1 MQHRAGPFSAQARA
15 ESPFGSEARRL
26 ELATRAAK
34 LGIWDWNLL
43 DNTFVYSPRAREICG
58 LPPGDE
64 PLRLEQLQA
73 CTHPEDLPRTHG
85 LLLRALDP
93 KIRESV
99 PYEYR
104 VVHPDG
110 QVRWVVAH
118 GEALFAPVDGQV
130 RAVRYTGTLQDVSEW
145 RQLRAALETSE
156 ARLRLAIEAGRMA
169 VWEVDLRNE
178 TMVGSPELNRLL
190 GFPEDA
196 TPTVEQVRAGYPPG
210 ERERVHAGMVDAL
223 ARGERFVEMEFRY
236 NCPDG
241 EQRALL
247 LRAEIHV
254 VDGQPATAMGVLMD
268 ITDRRRAEDALRA
281 SEARL
286 QLAQRVGKIGVWE
299 WELPSGDASW
309 SREMYVL
316 FGLDPDAGITPDAA
330 WLATVFPEDRIA
342 VDEAVRR
349 STESGQPVDIE
360 FRIRAHGQTRWILSK
375 GTPVTG
381 SDGRRRMI
389 GVNQDVTG
397 AHQQRTA
404 LEDRNRALQ
413 EEAFKIGRERE
424 RVFELSRDLFAVA
437 GFDGYFKVINPS
449 WTRILGYDT
458 ETLLTRPFLDFIH
471 PEDRAA
477 ANAVLACLRRGHQAP
492 PFENRMHC
500 ENGGWRWIAWT
511 AVAEYDRIYAVGRDV
526 TQEKLAAHEL
536 EAANRQLRN
545 QIEGRE
551 RVEATLRQMQRLEAV
566 GQLTSGVAHDF
577 NNLLTIVLG
586 NLDLIEMTVD
596 EPKVRRRL
604 ELMRQA
610 ALRGATLTS
619 QLLAFSR
626 RQRLE
631 PKVVDLN
638 GTVQGMS
645 ELLRSTMGGSVAV
658 AAHLQPGLWSALVDP
673 TQIELVILNLAINA
687 RDAMPVGGSL
697 TIETA
702 NATLAGEP
710 RQPGEPAA
718 GDYVA
723 ISVTDTGTG
732 MSEEV
737 RARAFEPFFT
747 TKSVGK
753 GSGLGLAQVL
763 GFAEQSG
770 GGVRIESRPCA
781 GTTVRVYLPRAQAG
795 AAITELAS
803 DHHTPAEPLAQRRV
817 ALLVDD
823 DCAVRDVTAA
833 RLRQLGFDVL
843 EAGSGG
849 AALDLLDR
857 SPQVD
862 LLVAD
867 FAMPGMNG
875 VEVAQQARARRP
887 DLPVLFVTGYAD
899 QTALAGVGEERVVQ
913 KPFRNDELERKVRA
927 VLGG

>member
-1 MQHRAGPFSAQARA
+1 MQHRAGSSSSQARTGM
-15 ESPFGSEARRL
+15 PLGSEVRL
-26 ELATRAAK
+26 ELATRAAG
-34 LGIWDWNLL
+34 LGIWDWNVL
-43 DNTFVYSPRAREICG
+43 DGTFDYSPRAREICG

-64 PLRLEQLQA
+64 PLRLEQVQA
-73 CTHPEDLPRTHG
+73 RTHPHDLPRTHG

-93 KIRESV
+93 QIRESAS
-99 PYEYR
+99 YEYR

-110 QVRWVVAH
+110 QVRWVVAY
-118 GEALFAPVDGQV
+118 GQALFAPVDGEV
-130 RAVRYTGTLQDVSEW
+130 RAVRYIGTLQDVSQW
-145 RQLRAALETSE
+145 RQLREALETSQ
-156 ARLRLAIEAGRMA
+156 ARLQLAIEAGRMA
-169 VWEVDLRNE
+169 VWEVDLRTE

-196 TPTVEQVRAGYPPG
+196 TPTMEQMRAGYPVG
-210 ERERVHAGMVDAL
+210 ERERLHARMVEAL
-223 ARGERFVEMEFRY
+223 ARGERFVECELRY
-236 NCPDG
+236 VWPGG
-241 EQRALL
+241 EQRWLL
-247 LRAEIHV
+247 LRADIRVE
-254 VDGQPATAMGVLMD
+254 DGQPARMMGVLMD

-286 QLAQRVGKIGVWE
+286 KLAQRVGRIGVWE
-299 WELPSGDASW
+299 WELPSGDARW
-309 SREMYVL
+309 SREMYLL
-316 FGLDPDAGITPDAA
+316 FGLDPDAGITPDEA
-330 WLATVFPEDRIA
+330 WRAGVYPEDRVG
-342 VDEAVRR
+342 VDKAVRQ

-360 FRIRAHGQTRWILSK
+360 FRIRANGETRWILSK
-375 GTPVTG
+375 GTPVTD

-397 AHQQRTA
+397 AHRERIA

-413 EEAFKIGRERE
+413 EAALQIGRERE

-437 GFDGYFKVINPS
+437 GFDGYFKVVNPS
-449 WTRILGYDT
+449 WTRILGYEPDA
-458 ETLLTRPFLDFIH
+458 LLARPFLDFIH
-471 PEDRAA
+471 PQDRGSAD
-477 ANAVLACLRRGHQAP
+477 AVLACLRRGHVAP
-492 PFENRMHC
+492 PFENRMQC
-500 ENGGWRWIAWT
+500 EHGGWRWIAWT
-511 AVAEYDRIYAVGRDV
+511 AVAEHDRIYAVGRDV
-526 TQEKLAAHEL
+526 TQEKLAAQEL
-536 EAANRQLRN
+536 EAANRQLRD
-545 QIEGRE
+545 QIESRE

-586 NLDLIEMTVD
+586 NLDLIEMSVE
-596 EPKVRRRL
+596 EPRVRRRL

-631 PKVVDLN
+631 PKAIDLN
-638 GTVQGMS
+638 GTVHGMG

-658 AAHLQPGLWSALVDP
+658 ATRLQQALWSALVDP

-702 NATLAGEP
+702 NVTLEAEP
-710 RQPGEPAA
+710 RQPGEPAP

-723 ISVTDTGTG
+723 ISVIDSGTG
-732 MSEEV
+732 MDEDV

-747 TKSVGK
+747 TKGVGK

-763 GFAEQSG
+763 GFAQQSG
-770 GGVRIESRPCA
+770 GGVRIESRPGA
-781 GTTVRVYLPRAQAG
+781 GTTVRVYLPCAQAG
-795 AAITELAS
+795 AAVKEEAPD
-803 DHHTPAEPLAQRRV
+803 DHAHAEPLAQRRF

-823 DCAVRDVTAA
+823 DSAVRDVTAM
-833 RLRQLGFDVL
+833 RLRRLGFEVL

-857 SPQVD
+857 MEQVD
-862 LLVAD
+862 LLIAD

-887 DLPVLFVTGYAD
+887 ELPVLFVTGYAD

-913 KPFRNDELERKVRA
+913 KPFRDDELERKVRA
-927 VLGG
+927 VIGG

>member
-1 MQHRAGPFSAQARA
+1 MQHRAGHSSLAPGADM
-15 ESPFGSEARRL
+15 PFGSEARL
-26 ELATRAAK
+26 ELAMRAAE

-43 DNTFVYSPRAREICG
+43 DNTLVYSRRAREICG
-58 LPPGDE
+58 LPPGDT
-64 PLRLEQLQA
+64 PLRLEEVQA
-73 CTHPEDLPRTHG
+73 RTHPHDLPRTHAM
-85 LLLRALDP
+85 LQRALDP
-93 KIRESV
+93 QVRERM

-104 VVHPDG
+104 VVHQDG
-110 QVRWVVAH
+110 QVRWVVAN
-118 GEALFAPVDGQV
+118 GEALFAKVDGVV
-130 RAVRYTGTLQDVSEW
+130 RAVRYIGTLQDVSEW
-145 RQLRAALETSE
+145 RQLRSALETSQ
-156 ARLRLAIEAGRMA
+156 ARLHLAIEAGRMA
-169 VWEVDLRNE
+169 VWETDLRNE

-196 TPTVEQVRAGYPPG
+196 TPSMDQLRAGYPAG
-210 ERERVHAGMVDAL
+210 ERERLQARMSDAL
-223 ARGERFVEMEFRY
+223 THGERFVESEFRY
-236 NCPDG
+236 VCPSG
-241 EQRALL
+241 EQRWLL
-247 LRAEIHV
+247 LRAEIHHE
-254 VDGQPATAMGVLMD
+254 DGQPARVMGVLMD
-268 ITDRRRAEDALRA
+268 ITARRRAEDALRA

-286 QLAQRVGKIGVWE
+286 KLAQRVGNIGVWE

-316 FGLDPDAGITPDAA
+316 FGLDPDTGITPEQAWAA
-330 WLATVFPEDRIA
+330 AVYPEDRVA
-342 VDEAVRR
+342 VDQAVRR
-349 STESGQPVDIE
+349 STESGQPLDVE
-360 FRIRAHGQTRWILSK
+360 FRIRANGETRWILSK
-375 GTPVTG
+375 GTPVVD
-381 SDGRRRMI
+381 SDGHRRMI

-397 AHQQRTA
+397 AHQARTA

-413 EEAFKIGRERE
+413 EAAVQIGRERE

-437 GFDGYFKVINPS
+437 GFDGYLKAVNPS
-449 WTRILGYDT
+449 WTRILGYD
-458 ETLLTRPFLDFIH
+458 EQTLLSRPFLDFIH
-471 PEDRAA
+471 PDDRAT
-477 ANAVLACLRRGHQAP
+477 ANAVLACLKRGHVAP
-492 PFENRMHC
+492 PFENRMQC
-500 ENGGWRWIAWT
+500 EHGGWRWIAWT
-511 AVAEYDRIYAVGRDV
+511 AEAESDRIYAVGRDV
-526 TQEKLAAHEL
+526 SQEKLAAHEL

-545 QIEGRE
+545 QVEGRE

-586 NLDLIEMTVD
+586 NLDLIEMTVQD
-596 EPKVRRRL
+596 PKVLRRL

-638 GTVQGMS
+638 GTVEGMS
-645 ELLRSTMGGSVAV
+645 ELLRSTMGGSIAV
-658 AAHLQPGLWSALVDP
+658 AAHLQPDLWSALVDP

-687 RDAMPVGGSL
+687 RDAMPAGGSL
-697 TIETA
+697 AIQTA
-702 NATLAGEP
+702 NVTLTDEP
-710 RQPGEPAA
+710 GQPGEPTP

-732 MSEEV
+732 MAEEV

-763 GFAEQSG
+763 GFAQQSG
-770 GGVRIESRPCA
+770 GGVRIESRPGA
-781 GTTVRVYLPRAQAG
+781 GTTVRVYLPRAHAG
-795 AAITELAS
+795 MADGGTAP
-803 DHHTPAEPLAQRRV
+803 DNPARTQPLPQRRL

-823 DCAVRDVTAA
+823 DAAVRDVTAA
-833 RLRQLGFDVL
+833 RLRRLGFEVL

-857 SPQVD
+857 TAQVD

-875 VEVAQQARARRP
+875 VEVAQQARVRRP
-887 DLPVLFVTGYAD
+887 DVPVLFVTGYAD

-913 KPFRNDELERKVRA
+913 KPFRDDELERKVKAA
-927 VLGG
+927 VGS

>member
-1 MQHRAGPFSAQARA
+1 MQHRADPFSTQACA
-15 ESPFGSEARRL
+15 GMPFGSEERL

-64 PLRLEQLQA
+64 PLCLEQLQA
-73 CTHPEDLPRTHG
+73 RTHPDDLPRTHG
-85 LLLRALDP
+85 MLLRALDP
-93 KIRESV
+93 QIRERV
-99 PYEYR
+99 PFEYR
-104 VVHPDG
+104 VVHDDG
-110 QVRWVVAH
+110 EVRWVIAH
-118 GEALFAPVDGQV
+118 GQALFAPVDGEV
-130 RAVRYTGTLQDVSEW
+130 RAVRYIGTLQDVSEW
-145 RQLRAALETSE
+145 RQLRAALETSQ
-156 ARLRLAIEAGRMA
+156 ARLHLAIEAGRMA
-169 VWEVDLRNE
+169 VWEADLRNE
-178 TMVGSPELNRLL
+178 TLAGSPELNRLL

-196 TPTVEQVRAGYPPG
+196 TPTIEQIRAGYPAG
-210 ERERVHAGMVDAL
+210 ERERLQACMVDAL
-223 ARGERFVEMEFRY
+223 AHGERFIETEFRY
-236 NCPDG
+236 VCPGG
-241 EQRALL
+241 EGRALL
-247 LRAEIHV
+247 LRAEIHAE
-254 VDGQPATAMGVLMD
+254 DGQPAKAMGVLMD
-268 ITDRRRAEDALRA
+268 VTDRRRAEDALRA

-286 QLAQRVGKIGVWE
+286 KLAQRVGKIGVWD

-316 FGLDPDAGITPDAA
+316 FGLDPDAGITPEEA
-330 WLATVFPEDRIA
+330 WLATVYAEDRAA

-349 STESGQPVDIE
+349 STESGQPLDIE
-360 FRIRAHGQTRWILSK
+360 FRIRTHGETRWILSK
-375 GTPVTG
+375 GTPVIG

-389 GVNQDVTG
+389 GVNQDVTS
-397 AHQQRTA
+397 AHRERTA

-413 EEAFKIGRERE
+413 EAALRIGRERE

-437 GFDGYFKVINPS
+437 GFDGYFKVVNPS
-449 WTRILGYDT
+449 WTRILGYDS
-458 ETLLTRPFLDFIH
+458 ETLLARPFLDFIH
-471 PEDRAA
+471 PEDRATA
-477 ANAVLACLRRGHQAP
+477 DAVLACLRRGHVAP
-492 PFENRMHC
+492 PFENRMQC
-500 ENGGWRWIAWT
+500 EHGGWRWIAWT
-511 AVAEYDRIYAVGRDV
+511 AVAEHDRIYAVGRDV

-596 EPKVRRRL
+596 DPKVRRRL
-604 ELMRQA
+604 DLMRQA

-697 TIETA
+697 AIETA
-702 NATLAGEP
+702 NATLTDEP
-710 RQPGEPAA
+710 GSPGEPTP
-718 GDYVA
+718 GDYVV

-732 MSEEV
+732 MTEEV
-737 RARAFEPFFT
+737 RAHAFEPFFT
-747 TKSVGK
+747 TKGVGK

-763 GFAEQSG
+763 GFAQQSG
-770 GGVRIESRPCA
+770 GGVRIESRPDA

-795 AAITELAS
+795 VAMEPAMA
-803 DHHTPAEPLAQRRV
+803 DNHAHAEPLPKRRF

-823 DCAVRDVTAA
+823 DSAVRDVTAA
-833 RLRQLGFDVL
+833 RLRQLGFEVL

-857 SPQVD
+857 SAQVD

-887 DLPVLFVTGYAD
+887 ELPVLFVTGYAD

-913 KPFRNDELERKVRA
+913 KPFRDDELERKVLA
-927 VLGG
+927 VMGA